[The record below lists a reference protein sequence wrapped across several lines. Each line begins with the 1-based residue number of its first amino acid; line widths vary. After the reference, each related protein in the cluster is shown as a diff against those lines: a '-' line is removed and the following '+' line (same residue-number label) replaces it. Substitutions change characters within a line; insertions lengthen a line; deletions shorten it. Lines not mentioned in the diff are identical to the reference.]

1 MLITVRKFWDF
12 RLIFAVEE
20 FRLNLQI
27 ATKSESILKKI
38 KKKIRVH
45 DASGQL
51 TASGHLRGGSVAVLA
66 Q

>member
-27 ATKSESILKKI
+27 ATKSESILKK
-38 KKKIRVH
+38 KIRVH

>member
-27 ATKSESILKKI
+27 ATKSESILKKN
-38 KKKIRVH
+38 
-45 DASGQL
+45 
-51 TASGHLRGGSVAVLA
+51 
-66 Q
+66 